1 MRWLTLEVR
10 LMSLEMVLMTLGVS
24 LGQAIEDASVVRPM
38 RGRRRWI
45 GGVHPVALALAWAAE
60 Q

>member
-1 MRWLTLEVR
+1 
-10 LMSLEMVLMTLGVS
+10 MSLEMALMTLGVS

-45 GGVHPVALALAWAAE
+45 GGVHPVALVLAWAAE